1 MGVGEGAKLAP
12 FFISAPVR
20 CCGPGYQQTGLC
32 KRKSPA
38 ISMKKSLRPIQAA
51 VFEGFI
57 LFFILFI
64 AGLQIR
70 SSINS
75 GCKSEAASVS
85 AGLVW
90 SGNTWQAVAV

>member
-32 KRKSPA
+32 KRTSPA
-38 ISMKKSLRPIQAA
+38 VSMKKSLRPVQAA
-51 VFEGFI
+51 VFEG
-57 LFFILFI
+57 FILFI

-75 GCKSEAASVS
+75 GCKSEAANVS

-90 SGNTWQAVAV
+90 SGNTWQPIAV